1 MQFLAAGY
9 INSDSINSLPIHQH
23 QNITIITINNAHITV
38 IVASILYFYLYLIV
52 NKNLH
57 HLVKDVVA
65 ALHFLLK
72 SDSGFLKQIRLNVA
86 TEIIQVKCQKDEHH
100 LRKSN
105 SFFTQCKCAQ
115 SFAKMK
121 SYPASLPFVLKWMRM
136 NLP

>member
-72 SDSGFLKQIRLNVA
+72 SDSGFFKQIRLNVA
-86 TEIIQVKCQKDEHH
+86 TEIIQVICKKDEHH
-100 LRKSN
+100 LRKS
-105 SFFTQCKCAQ
+105 K
-115 SFAKMK
+115 
-121 SYPASLPFVLKWMRM
+121 
-136 NLP
+136 

>member
-72 SDSGFLKQIRLNVA
+72 SDSGFFKQIRLNVA
-86 TEIIQVKCQKDEHH
+86 TEIIQVICQKD
-100 LRKSN
+100 
-105 SFFTQCKCAQ
+105 
-115 SFAKMK
+115 
-121 SYPASLPFVLKWMRM
+121 
-136 NLP
+136 

>member
-23 QNITIITINNAHITV
+23 QNITIITIITINNAHITV

-72 SDSGFLKQIRLNVA
+72 SDSGFFKQIRLNVA
-86 TEIIQVKCQKDEHH
+86 TEIIQVICKKDEHH
-100 LRKSN
+100 LRKS
-105 SFFTQCKCAQ
+105 K
-115 SFAKMK
+115 
-121 SYPASLPFVLKWMRM
+121 
-136 NLP
+136 